1 MADVEGGI
9 RQLQT
14 RRDGVFSSESR
25 WRNGMDRGE
34 LGANLEYQEFL
45 WYVASPASFREVSF
59 LHSNDFEFLSCR
71 EQGFGQFYT
80 IWVTVDTN

>member
-45 WYVASPASFREVSF
+45 WYVASPASYLVENKVLVNSTQ
-59 LHSNDFEFLSCR
+59 S
-71 EQGFGQFYT
+71 G
-80 IWVTVDTN
+80 